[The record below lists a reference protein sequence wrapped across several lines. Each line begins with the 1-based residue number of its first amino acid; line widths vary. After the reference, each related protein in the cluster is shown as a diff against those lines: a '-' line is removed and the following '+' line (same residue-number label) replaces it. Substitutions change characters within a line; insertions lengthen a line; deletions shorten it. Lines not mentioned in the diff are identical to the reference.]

1 MAAAWSYPMTGDK
14 AVTII
19 TDRSMLS
26 VSLARFSVVPSTMN
40 WRKWSHMSA
49 MISAECR

>member
-1 MAAAWSYPMTGDK
+1 MTGDR

-19 TDRSMLS
+19 TDRSMFS
-26 VSLARFSVVPSTMN
+26 FSLAWFSLVPSTMYS
-40 WRKWSHMSA
+40 RKWSHMSA